1 MHTSDE
7 DKAPEQGGL
16 VGQGGGLPDLENIK
30 ICCGFL
36 QNVFCSSGRKLYSG
50 QIWEYSPKKVYGRPI
65 TERLLHTFSL
75 NQLHKMKTRCG
86 VTNFDLSSG
95 YFTY

>member
-50 QIWEYSPKKVYGRPI
+50 QI
-65 TERLLHTFSL
+65 
-75 NQLHKMKTRCG
+75 
-86 VTNFDLSSG
+86 
-95 YFTY
+95 